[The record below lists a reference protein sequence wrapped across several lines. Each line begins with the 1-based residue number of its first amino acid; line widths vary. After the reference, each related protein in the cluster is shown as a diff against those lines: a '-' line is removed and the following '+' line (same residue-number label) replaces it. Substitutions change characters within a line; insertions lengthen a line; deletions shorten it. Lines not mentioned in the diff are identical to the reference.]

1 MLSNLRMIL
10 VTPWKCLKCS
20 GDIWK
25 SFQVFGWS
33 AKMFGNRL
41 VVSGQF
47 RRASGELRQRYKYLG
62 WCSVL
67 IVSPRT
73 NFGNRRNLQW
83 CCTFC
88 SGVTLQALH
97 LRIFSHNRLHSSSS
111 KPSNSR
117 LFKRNDYT
125 SQSHDSNLKA
135 AIPSWLVYLAASDRR
150 TECSW
155 FQLRIFWG

>member
-1 MLSNLRMIL
+1 MSEMFGWFLEIVPSVRM
-10 VTPWKCLKCS
+10 VCKNVR
-20 GDIWK
+20 K
-25 SFQVFGWS
+25 SFS
-33 AKMFGNRL
+33 RL
-41 VVSGQF
+41 RQF

-62 WCSVL
+62 WCSVV
-67 IVSPRT
+67 IVCPPT

-125 SQSHDSNLKA
+125 SQSHDLNLKA
-135 AIPSWLVYLAASDRR
+135 AIPSWLVYLAASDCR

-155 FQLRIFWG
+155 FQLRIFLG